1 MVGPGVKA
9 AVKKDSGMG
18 HLSPEH
24 YLRLLWHRKWLVLGV
39 WLGVSL
45 AAVVISLRL
54 PDVYTSDTVIL
65 VDPQKVPEAY
75 VKSTVTGDV
84 RNRLGTL
91 KQQILSSTRLQ
102 KIIDKLNLYPEE
114 RKKLAR
120 EDVIAL
126 MSSNIAVVVVSDFG
140 QSQDLQ
146 AFRIAYSGA
155 DPRLVAQVANE
166 LAQDFTDDNLR
177 AHEQQASG
185 TTQFLGDQL
194 KETRQALEEQESKL
208 RDFKLKHI
216 GEMPEQQTADLQLL
230 SQVQNQLQLEA
241 DALSRAEQQK
251 SYLQSMMAQSAPVV
265 DMDQGEQRGPAA
277 AEKGTQAPKPLVVA
291 KANLAALLLKYNERH
306 PDVQRL
312 KREIEEE
319 EAREAKEAKEASA
332 AAPSAPPTPAPRVKE
347 TLRPPAN
354 HFNPVIESQVRGLDA
369 EITKHKDEQQ
379 RLSKLVATYR
389 EKLDAI
395 PVREQ
400 EITELERDY
409 EMSKAHYQKLK
420 ELELSALEATR
431 LEFVQKGEKFIVLD
445 PAQPA
450 ERPSNNRILINTAGS
465 FGGLVLGL
473 LFALATEFLGMS
485 IIAPQDIT
493 SASGLAVLG
502 VIPIIQTRA
511 DRRVRKRWMLVA
523 TTSVVFAVLACGA
536 IVVYHYR
543 GQI

>member
-1 MVGPGVKA
+1 
-9 AVKKDSGMG
+9 MG
-18 HLSPEH
+18 QLSPEH
-24 YLRLLWHRKWLVLGV
+24 YLKLLWHRKWLVLGI
-39 WLGVSL
+39 WLAVSL
-45 AAVVISLRL
+45 ATIVISLRL
-54 PDVYTSDTVIL
+54 KDVYTSDTVIL

-102 KIIDKLNLYPEE
+102 KIIDKLNLYPEQ

-126 MSSNIAVVVVSDFG
+126 MSSNISVVVVSDFG

-146 AFRIAYSGA
+146 AFRIAYSGE

-166 LAQDFTDDNLR
+166 LAQDFTDDNLKAR
-177 AHEQQASG
+177 SDQADG
-185 TTQFLGDQL
+185 TDQFLKDQL
-194 KETRQALEEQESKL
+194 KGTRDELKDQESKL

-230 SQVQNQLQLEA
+230 AQVQNQLQLES

-265 DMDQGEQRGPAA
+265 DMDQGEQRGPAPA
-277 AEKGTQAPKPLVVA
+277 DNAVHAPKPLVVA

-312 KREIEEE
+312 KRQIEEE

-332 AAPSAPPTPAPRVKE
+332 AAPSAPPPPAPRVKE
-347 TLRPPAN
+347 TPRPPVN
-354 HFNPVIESQVRGLDA
+354 HFNPVLEAQIKGLDA

-409 EMSKAHYQKLK
+409 EMSKAHYRQLK
-420 ELELSALEATR
+420 ELELSAREASR

-450 ERPSNNRILINTAGS
+450 ERPSNNRILIDAVGS

-473 LFALATEFLGMS
+473 MLALTTEFLGMS
-485 IIAPQDIT
+485 IISPQDIT

-502 VIPIIQTRA
+502 VIPIIETRA
-511 DRRVRKRWMLVA
+511 DRRTRKKWMLVA
-523 TTSVVFAVLACGA
+523 TTSAAFAVLACGA

-543 GQI
+543 GQM